1 MEPPLTRAFGIVLL
15 AALVGA
21 ASAQDLEEDASLM
34 PSDREVF
41 QYDWMHEMASPE
53 DIAALIAQYE
63 VVQGLQDVPGPL
75 YGCRVTFRDWPCRR
89 KRVLGVEFPVPISDV
104 LPIHAGDHDE
114 RALYLADGQSGGF
127 DAFLVGPTPPPTP
140 YGILDA
146 TDLARVRGQ
155 VDAYDDALL
164 DADGMDLGQPTSG
177 SPAMAF
183 DAEAV
188 AWAYRHLLWTG
199 IEDYTSFAPVER
211 VLHGRDV
218 LDVIAG
224 VAGRGP
230 TDCPTTCPAIVQK
243 VISAQQTVYWYC
255 ARITVDG
262 LALPPSDCT
271 PIAFVVDG
279 KGWLR
284 TRLVYGV
291 ADGRGAGPMELFRCE
306 SGKSADASVAALAQM
321 FKATF
326 RSETR
331 TRSSAG
337 GVQLVAVSWRDR
349 ASEVAAN
356 RWEVFYF
363 DGVVQ
368 PHPSPSPGSGA
379 RTLLE
384 YQLPIYRLSDSRPTS
399 IDAGLPAK
407 EEIVRR
413 FESSLRQRLAKALA
427 PATCNP
433 VPEEWSL

>member
-1 MEPPLTRAFGIVLL
+1 MTRAIGIVLL
-15 AALVGA
+15 AALGGA
-21 ASAQDLEEDASLM
+21 ASAQDLDEDGALM
-34 PSDREVF
+34 PSDGVAF
-41 QYDWMHEMASPE
+41 HYDWMHEMASRE
-53 DIAALIAQYE
+53 DIAALVAQYE
-63 VVQGLQDVPGPL
+63 VVEGLSDVPGSD
-75 YGCRVTFRDWPCRR
+75 YSCRVTFRDWPCRR

-104 LPIHAGDHDE
+104 LPIHAGDLEE
-114 RALYLADGQSGGF
+114 RALYIEREQPAAY

-146 TDLARVRGQ
+146 ADLARVRAQ
-155 VDAYDDALL
+155 VDANDGALL
-164 DADGMDLGQPTSG
+164 DGDGLDLGAPVAAAPSV
-177 SPAMAF
+177 AF
-183 DAEAV
+183 DADAV

-211 VLHGRDV
+211 VLHGREV
-218 LDVIAG
+218 LEVISG
-224 VAGRGP
+224 VAGGEG
-230 TDCPTTCPAIVQK
+230 TACTLDCPTIVQK
-243 VISAQQTVYWYC
+243 VIDAQQTVYWYC
-255 ARITVDG
+255 VRDTVDG
-262 LALPPSDCT
+262 LALPPTSCT
-271 PIAFVVDG
+271 PIAFLVDG
-279 KGWLR
+279 KAWLR

-291 ADGRGAGPMELFRCE
+291 ADGRGSGPMELFRCE

-321 FKATF
+321 FKLTF

-331 TRSSAG
+331 TRASAG

-368 PHPSPSPGSGA
+368 PHPSPSPGSGT

-413 FESSLRQRLAKALA
+413 FESSLRQRLATALA

-433 VPEEWSL
+433 VPEEWAL